1 MSCQGKILLLVLL
14 SVSLAAGCFL
24 RTAFSY
30 PFPTSL
36 PRSPSFWNN
45 TCSAIGFQDLT
56 PELQKEVQELQK
68 RMAVELQ
75 PLVLEQSLTMQKILE
90 AQDHKAR
97 CRLLKYF
104 MDAETKRL
112 ESKKS
117 LKGLFSSSSST
128 LAPGAAIPPEEMITD
143 SSSLSSPEPRSSST
157 FFDEEDAFQ

>member
-1 MSCQGKILLLVLL
+1 MFQ
-14 SVSLAAGCFL
+14 SVFVFL
-24 RTAFSY
+24 MACLFVVFY
-30 PFPTSL
+30 D
-36 PRSPSFWNN
+36 
-45 TCSAIGFQDLT
+45 SAIGFQDLT

-90 AQDHKAR
+90 ASDHKAR

-117 LKGLFSSSSST
+117 LKGLFSSTTTTTST
-128 LAPGAAIPPEEMITD
+128 PGVGIPPEEMISKD
-143 SSSLSSPEPRSSST
+143 DKKSSSEPRSSAT
-157 FFDEEDAFQ
+157 FFDDEDAFQ

>member
-1 MSCQGKILLLVLL
+1 
-14 SVSLAAGCFL
+14 
-24 RTAFSY
+24 
-30 PFPTSL
+30 
-36 PRSPSFWNN
+36 
-45 TCSAIGFQDLT
+45 
-56 PELQKEVQELQK
+56 
-68 RMAVELQ
+68 MAVELK

-117 LKGLFSSSSST
+117 LKGLFSSSSAT

-143 SSSLSSPEPRSSST
+143 DVKSSPEARPSAT

>member
-1 MSCQGKILLLVLL
+1 MTVVSSLLL
-14 SVSLAAGCFL
+14 SNLA
-24 RTAFSY
+24 Y
-30 PFPTSL
+30 
-36 PRSPSFWNN
+36 SPSFNKN
-45 TCSAIGFQDLT
+45 SAIGFQDLT
-56 PELQKEVQELQK
+56 PELQKEVKELQK

-104 MDAETKRL
+104 MDAETRRL

-117 LKGLFSSSSST
+117 IKGLFSSSTTT
-128 LAPGAAIPPEEMITD
+128 LAAGTTIPPEEMITD
-143 SSSLSSPEPRSSST
+143 DAVSSSETRPSAT